1 MMDFWSL
8 IAQTTDYRDAIA
20 GWRFYFGREFESVR
34 PYLIACPG
42 ECCSTYPDP
51 TSGRRLQLT
60 HYQGRWAA
68 YREDDDCAEDLIL
81 KETDVQ
87 LYRLDLRLLNDH
99 IRQSVG
105 MSSASGSPSSL
116 LHRLGNC
123 PKGPKPRKAYVMY
136 SIEEAEVMI
145 GAQGM
150 SSRIDSDSCL
160 FLPTLFDSVQSM
172 LSEKGISAVQLSDN
186 YSLSDG
192 KVSGDCGIV
201 CKGCSEYGIRKLHS
215 QIDTRSDRLEGKLD
229 RVGQHMV
236 DLEAENQLLK
246 QQFVKA
252 LVEISKRV
260 ESEYFVW
267 ILTILGKGSV
277 SSAAVKLEMSNS
289 TFDERLKKKS
299 EESRLNKTLY
309 DLVAVRRKGI
319 GQKPILEFDALFKGL
334 KQPRSLDLEDFLNQ
348 LLSRLEALNKK
359 KFNPALVELMELVE
373 NQYPE
378 ENPETYNSFH
388 RIE

>member
-20 GWRFYFGREFESVR
+20 GWRFYFGRDFESAR

-42 ECCSTYPDP
+42 EYCSTYPDP

-68 YREDDDCAEDLIL
+68 YREEDDCAEDLIL

-87 LYRLDLRLLNDH
+87 LYRLDLRLLNEN

-123 PKGPKPRKAYVMY
+123 PKGPKSRKAYVMY
-136 SIEEAEVMI
+136 SIEEADVML
-145 GAQGM
+145 GAHGM

-160 FLPTLFDSVQSM
+160 FLPSLFDSVQSV

-186 YSLSDG
+186 YFISEG

-201 CKGCSEYGIRKLHS
+201 CRNCARVSLKDVSS
-215 QIDTRSDRLEGKLD
+215 QIDQSFDQFGQKLD
-229 RVGQHMV
+229 DVGRHVIQV
-236 DLEAENQLLK
+236 EAENQQLRKRFLETLK
-246 QQFVKA
+246 
-252 LVEISKRV
+252 LVAKQV
-260 ESEYFVW
+260 EPDYFYW
-267 ILTILGKGSV
+267 IIVILAKGSV
-277 SSAAVKLEMSNS
+277 SGAAIHLGIPTS
-289 TFDERLKKKS
+289 TFDGRVKKRSLK
-299 EESRLNKTLY
+299 SRVHSMLFEMV
-309 DLVAVRRKGI
+309 DVRRKGMGAPQI
-319 GQKPILEFDALFKGL
+319 PGFDQVFNDRNESDVLNDEA
-334 KQPRSLDLEDFLNQ
+334 FLNQ
-348 LLSRLEALNKK
+348 LLSGLRSLDENKFDPMLK
-359 KFNPALVELMELVE
+359 TLIRLVEDQL
-373 NQYPE
+373 PE
-378 ENPETYNSFH
+378 ENPEMF
-388 RIE
+388 